1 MDNCTPES
9 SHELVNLAYATPQE
23 RRERLVDLQ
32 DCRTEL
38 TSQELEWGARLA
50 WRNSARC
57 IGRLT
62 WSGLQVRD
70 LRGLDSQEA
79 VFQACLEHILTSTN
93 GGRIIPTISVFARRG
108 PRILNSQLIRY
119 ADDPEQASFL
129 QELERLGWRPNR
141 ERYELL
147 PLAIAWE
154 GRPTLVRPL
163 PRETVLEVELHSST
177 CPALSQLGLRWH
189 ALPAMADRVLE
200 IAGRFYPCAP
210 FSGWYMGTEIAA
222 RNLGDRSRYN
232 LLPQVAEAMG
242 LQTGP
247 EKTLWRDRALVELNA
262 AVIESFEKAGVSL
275 VDHHTASRQFLHFMA
290 KESELGRPVNADWS
304 WIVPPISASQT
315 EVFHTPMS
323 VRPSSPAFLSRAEAG
338 LENSYSAKLDAPQA
352 CPYS

>member
-62 WSGLQVRD
+62 WCGLQVRD

-154 GRPTLVRPL
+154 GRPTLVRPSL
-163 PRETVLEVELHSST
+163 ARPSSKSNCT
-177 CPALSQLGLRWH
+177 
-189 ALPAMADRVLE
+189 ALPA
-200 IAGRFYPCAP
+200 PHCP
-210 FSGWYMGTEIAA
+210 
-222 RNLGDRSRYN
+222 NLGCAGTPYPRWPTEFLRS
-232 LLPQVAEAMG
+232 PVASTPAPRSPDGTWE
-242 LQTGP
+242 P
-247 EKTLWRDRALVELNA
+247 K
-262 AVIESFEKAGVSL
+262 
-275 VDHHTASRQFLHFMA
+275 
-290 KESELGRPVNADWS
+290 
-304 WIVPPISASQT
+304 SQ
-315 EVFHTPMS
+315 
-323 VRPSSPAFLSRAEAG
+323 PAT
-338 LENSYSAKLDAPQA
+338 
-352 CPYS
+352 